1 MSDNPGGGRKAS
13 SLPVPRKIPY
23 QGFLLPFLSPMASAL
38 TNLPWRVSWWR
49 KSFLGTAMLNY
60 VAYRKFVTLKN
71 GKRVMFRF
79 LNADDREGLTE
90 LFKEAPEEDTMFLK
104 QDVKDPKVVNYWLEN
119 INYRKVLPL
128 LAVDLEGNRII
139 ADATLHF
146 GKHAAKHI
154 GEIRIFVSRT
164 FRNLGLGSI
173 MLEELISLAFQEN
186 LKWLKAEVLAD
197 HKKVIKAFR
206 TKGFEIKATLDDYFL
221 RKDGVT
227 HDVVLMMRPVLKKEE
242 AEF

>member
-1 MSDNPGGGRKAS
+1 M
-13 SLPVPRKIPY
+13 I
-23 QGFLLPFLSPMASAL
+23 
-38 TNLPWRVSWWR
+38 
-49 KSFLGTAMLNY
+49 NY

-79 LNADDREGLTE
+79 LNEQDRETLIQ
-90 LFKEAPEEDTMFLK
+90 LFQEAPEEDIRFLK
-104 QDVKDPKVVNYWLEN
+104 QDVKDLKLVNYWLDH

-128 LAVDLEGNRII
+128 VAVDLENNRIT
-139 ADATLHF
+139 ADATLHR

-154 GEIRIFVSRT
+154 GEIRIFVSRS
-164 FRNLGLGSI
+164 FRNLGLGSL
-173 MLEELISLAFQEN
+173 MLEELLNLALQEN
-186 LKWLKAEVLAD
+186 LMWVKAEVLAE

-206 TKGFEIKATLDDYFL
+206 AKGFEQKCSLDDYFI

-227 HDVVLMMRPVLKKEE
+227 HDVALMIRPVLKRDD